1 MAEDNGKKV
10 TEDNAVEASTD
21 IGNLLELINKFMGKK
36 SETGSPPTQIPNI
49 QLPLKSELPKSLK
62 RFGLLGLLPHLLKE
76 IGIKEK
82 PYRSKPMQKGLDKFY
97 DVKKIQELQRSKGEE
112 ARQRQRRDFPTRV
125 YHSTN
130 VGDGTDPIARKHIK
144 KFGHFPDIFK
154 SDEMRFFSNHDEF
167 DIGFHV
173 SAGEIA
179 AQNRMIRQ
187 GENIKEVP
195 IDELQ
200 GKVMV
205 PLQLSANINPARLPD
220 VGHFKNPSSWLDN
233 LVSSPKPI
241 SELPKGKDYD
251 TEYLK
256 VIDVGG
262 EKYTPSRKFIDL
274 LDVNEYG
281 DPNYPDVYNTEKYLD
296 LWESLVR
303 NMHRLEKKEKADSLK
318 IKDALPTDKKNL
330 ILEKQKE
337 IFETIKSVLNK
348 YGFDSIIY
356 ENMFEGTDPTAV
368 VGPLSEKSEDS
379 YMLFEPNQ
387 AKFWGAEE
395 FDIKNPKLSKKGGGS
410 IVMSNPYN
418 YKPRSI

>member
-1 MAEDNGKKV
+1 
-10 TEDNAVEASTD
+10 
-21 IGNLLELINKFMGKK
+21 
-36 SETGSPPTQIPNI
+36 
-49 QLPLKSELPKSLK
+49 
-62 RFGLLGLLPHLLKE
+62 
-76 IGIKEK
+76 
-82 PYRSKPMQKGLDKFY
+82 
-97 DVKKIQELQRSKGEE
+97 
-112 ARQRQRRDFPTRV
+112 
-125 YHSTN
+125 
-130 VGDGTDPIARKHIK
+130 
-144 KFGHFPDIFK
+144 
-154 SDEMRFFSNHDEF
+154 
-167 DIGFHV
+167 
-173 SAGEIA
+173 
-179 AQNRMIRQ
+179 NRMIRQ

-262 EKYTPSRKFIDL
+262 EKYTPSREFIDL

-337 IFETIKSVLNK
+337 IFETIKSVLNE

-356 ENMFEGTDPTAV
+356 ENMFEG
-368 VGPLSEKSEDS
+368 
-379 YMLFEPNQ
+379 
-387 AKFWGAEE
+387 
-395 FDIKNPKLSKKGGGS
+395 
-410 IVMSNPYN
+410 
-418 YKPRSI
+418 

>member
-112 ARQRQRRDFPTRV
+112 ARQRQRRDFPDRV
-125 YHSTN
+125 YHSTR

-154 SDEMRFFSNHDEF
+154 SDEMRFFSNNNEF

-173 SAGEIA
+173 SEGEIA
-179 AQNRMIRQ
+179 AQNRMVGQ
-187 GENIKEVP
+187 GESIKEVP

-200 GKVMV
+200 GKVMA
-205 PLQLSANINPARLPD
+205 PLQLSANINPVRLPD
-220 VGHFKNPSSWLDN
+220 IGRFKNPSSWLDN

-262 EKYTPSRKFIDL
+262 EKYTPSREFIDL
-274 LDVNEYG
+274 LDFFSR
-281 DPNYPDVYNTEKYLD
+281 T
-296 LWESLVR
+296 S
-303 NMHRLEKKEKADSLK
+303 S
-318 IKDALPTDKKNL
+318 
-330 ILEKQKE
+330 
-337 IFETIKSVLNK
+337 F
-348 YGFDSIIY
+348 F
-356 ENMFEGTDPTAV
+356 
-368 VGPLSEKSEDS
+368 PL
-379 YMLFEPNQ
+379 
-387 AKFWGAEE
+387 
-395 FDIKNPKLSKKGGGS
+395 
-410 IVMSNPYN
+410 
-418 YKPRSI
+418 